1 MKQKYTVNTYLSG
14 GWDHVNKQRDTKQFR
29 QEAQQIIHEA
39 NVRLAKLEKREREEP
54 GFYSH
59 ALTAT
64 RKEKVGQK
72 TGEFTADFSDIQKV
86 KSEVQR
92 ALTFLD
98 DKTSTVTGARKI
110 ADDARKRIF
119 KKGARGQTKEKE
131 VARWKTYN
139 NLIKKN
145 PWLLIKGGDLGGW
158 ITSEQLQ
165 AWAREYREDPG
176 ATSFEDFLVDK
187 IVDYLGEEFRDK
199 IQTGEDETDEE
210 NAEEEALFD

>member
-1 MKQKYTVNTYLSG
+1 MKQKYTVKTYLSG

-72 TGEFTADFSDIQKV
+72 TGEFTTDFSDIQKV

-98 DKTSTVTGARKI
+98 DKSSTVTGARQV
-110 ADDARKRIF
+110 AGESRRRMF

-131 VARWKTYN
+131 TARWQTYN
-139 NLIKKN
+139 NLIKQN

-165 AWAREYREDPG
+165 AWAREYREDSDG
-176 ATSFEDFLVDK
+176 KSFEEFLVDK
-187 IVDYLGEEFRDK
+187 IVDYLGEEFREY
-199 IQTGEDETDEE
+199 IVTSEDVIID
-210 NAEEEALFD
+210 